1 MKVNINKIINLINS
15 SDNIVLSTHEKPDAD
30 GLGSSI
36 AFYYYLRSLNK
47 NVKIIQPSIF
57 PYEYSL

>member
-36 AFYYYLRSLNK
+36 AFYYYLNHLIKTSKLFNLQYFHM
-47 NVKIIQPSIF
+47 NVQ
-57 PYEYSL
+57 